1 MRRFTYHQP
10 TNIDEGLS
18 LLSSH
23 GADAKVIAGG
33 QSLLPMM
40 AMRLS
45 SPAHLIDVARMGG
58 GLDTIGADDGSIG
71 IGANVSHS
79 SVAASQMVEQSV
91 PLLTRAA
98 PMIGHRAIRNRGTLC
113 GSIAHADP
121 AAEWPA
127 VALALDAE
135 IVASSVTGSRVLRAD
150 EFFLG
155 FLTTR
160 LRDEELVTEVRFP
173 FRQRREGSAIHELS
187 RRHGDF
193 AMCGAVARLR
203 LDPAGVIEFAA
214 VACFGVASTPVRM
227 EEAEAMLLD
236 QPPSADLF
244 GEAAAMVAGRLDPP
258 SDVHATAPYRK
269 HIAGVLARRAL
280 VDAGAEATSDIFVG
294 AGR

>member
-1 MRRFTYHQP
+1 MRLADQIATCCPERSNRPRLRCSGAVGVTDADRVPRRRLVQTSYSARIFCVILSTSPPPARPSHGEGCYGEQYGHATSDAGEGDAVKMRRFTYHQP

-113 GSIAHADP
+113 GSIAHADLP
-121 AAEWPA
+121 
-127 VALALDAE
+127 
-135 IVASSVTGSRVLRAD
+135 RCR
-150 EFFLG
+150 
-155 FLTTR
+155 
-160 LRDEELVTEVRFP
+160 
-173 FRQRREGSAIHELS
+173 
-187 RRHGDF
+187 
-193 AMCGAVARLR
+193 
-203 LDPAGVIEFAA
+203 
-214 VACFGVASTPVRM
+214 
-227 EEAEAMLLD
+227 
-236 QPPSADLF
+236 
-244 GEAAAMVAGRLDPP
+244 
-258 SDVHATAPYRK
+258 
-269 HIAGVLARRAL
+269 
-280 VDAGAEATSDIFVG
+280 
-294 AGR
+294 